1 MTIDG
6 YVLYQQLSHRIW
18 EKQWISSDFPWR
30 NDPILPTM
38 DVMDNYWMTK
48 FVVPTE
54 SEINSGLTI
63 NYESTVINMQWI
75 SITKFLQ
82 FLQWWNSSAGH
93 QKPAKLVAS
102 PLKFSATP
110 ASYRSA
116 PPQLG
121 EHTEEVLNRAG
132 FSDTELEELKKN
144 GVLEDEHMGKWWE
157 HMLSWRIDDDHWD
170 FFHHPLWWIPEIW
183 SLKYSWILMGMVE
196 FSMGFKERNPWIWVC
211 SRMGYTVQLPKLVIS
226 WRHDEQSHGIKV
238 AHLQSHVNL
247 GGILR
252 LWNSETIHFLGL
264 IRPIAIRE
272 DVMMGLWDDWELVSN
287 EFATLKDTL
296 DP

>member
-1 MTIDG
+1 
-6 YVLYQQLSHRIW
+6 
-18 EKQWISSDFPWR
+18 
-30 NDPILPTM
+30 M

-63 NYESTVINMQWI
+63 TCYSVNYETN
-75 SITKFLQ
+75 
-82 FLQWWNSSAGH
+82 FLQWKSSAGH

-144 GVLEDEHMGKWWE
+144 GVLEDEHMGK
-157 HMLSWRIDDDHWD
+157 
-170 FFHHPLWWIPEIW
+170 
-183 SLKYSWILMGMVE
+183 
-196 FSMGFKERNPWIWVC
+196 
-211 SRMGYTVQLPKLVIS
+211 
-226 WRHDEQSHGIKV
+226 
-238 AHLQSHVNL
+238 
-247 GGILR
+247 
-252 LWNSETIHFLGL
+252 
-264 IRPIAIRE
+264 
-272 DVMMGLWDDWELVSN
+272 
-287 EFATLKDTL
+287 
-296 DP
+296 

>member
-63 NYESTVINMQWI
+63 TCYSVNYETN
-75 SITKFLQ
+75 FLQ
-82 FLQWWNSSAGH
+82 FLQWKSSAGH

-157 HMLSWRIDDDHWD
+157 NDGKMMGTYVILENW
-170 FFHHPLWWIPEIW
+170 W
-183 SLKYSWILMGMVE
+183 SLGFFSSPLMMDSGNLIIEILRDCDGNGWILNGIQGKNSGSGCVRE
-196 FSMGFKERNPWIWVC
+196 WGIPYNS
-211 SRMGYTVQLPKLVIS
+211 PKWS
-226 WRHDEQSHGIKV
+226 FH
-238 AHLQSHVNL
+238 
-247 GGILR
+247 
-252 LWNSETIHFLGL
+252 
-264 IRPIAIRE
+264 E
-272 DVMMGLWDDWELVSN
+272 DMMNNQME
-287 EFATLKDTL
+287 
-296 DP
+296 